1 MNKKWDFLSEMTEI
15 DNRFIVEAAKPWTCS
30 ERNSQQMLM
39 KIAACFAIL
48 VALVISSMIVSPK
61 ARVMAENIGVKIGEF
76 LGNREDVTSYA
87 QIFNTTK
94 TVADID
100 VTLENVMLDED
111 TLYALVDMKDK
122 RSDAQN
128 GQKNVNFTL
137 GDLCINGKSIGDIA
151 DNQDTGKHTGIGE
164 KGTESLIEYTLEGY
178 TFPEKVE
185 ELKLP
190 LKLFKYKN
198 KEDAMD
204 IEVLGEVEF
213 TFSASRKEL
222 EASTKR
228 VEPDI
233 EVSLKNDTK
242 VKVQKVSINEVAS
255 RIFVECDKEFWGE
268 SEVYL
273 KGKDSKGNI
282 VCYGGNLRYNE
293 KKGGVYFYC
302 KSEGFTPEDEQ
313 EFAKENSSYGRPLPD
328 MKADSMELQ
337 FYYLDPVKLEEDKD
351 SSDGWWY
358 PTDRMYP
365 VGKKFTISLK

>member
-1 MNKKWDFLSEMTEI
+1 MNKKWNFLNEMTDI
-15 DNRFIVEAAKPWTCS
+15 DDYFIVEAARPWTQFR
-30 ERNSQQMLM
+30 RNSQQMIM
-39 KIAACFAIL
+39 KIVTCFTIL
-48 VALVISSMIVSPK
+48 VAIAISTMIVSPK
-61 ARVMAENIGVKIGEF
+61 ARVMAENIGVKIGEI
-76 LGNREDVTSYA
+76 LGNRENLTSYT
-87 QIFNTTK
+87 QILNTTK
-94 TVADID
+94 TVANVD
-100 VTLENVMLDED
+100 VTLEKVILDED
-111 TLYALVDMKDK
+111 TLYALVDVKDK
-122 RSDAQN
+122 NSDAQN
-128 GQKNVNFTL
+128 GQRSINFTL

-151 DNQDTGKHTGIGE
+151 DNQNTGKHTGIGA
-164 KGTESLIEYTLEGY
+164 KGTESLIEYTFEGY

-228 VEPDI
+228 VAPDI

-255 RIFVECDKEFWGE
+255 RIFVQCDKEFWGE

-282 VCYGGNLRYNE
+282 VCYGGNLSYNE

-302 KSEGFTPEDEQ
+302 KSEGFTPEDER
-313 EFAKENSSYGRPLPD
+313 EFAKENSLYGRPLPD
-328 MKADSMELQ
+328 IEADSMKLQ
-337 FYYLDPVKLEEDKD
+337 FYYLDPVKLKEDKD
-351 SSDGWWY
+351 GSDGWWY
-358 PTDRMYP
+358 PAARMYP
-365 VGKKFTISLK
+365 VGKKFTVSLK